1 VLSDGEVNKRLE
13 WMFEVYDINND
24 GAIDR
29 KEIETIIKAILKM
42 NKKQLVGDQT
52 NATKIDE
59 IFDKLDDNENE
70 KVSKEEFVS
79 NCSNNVFL
87 RDILVPQV

>member
-1 VLSDGEVNKRLE
+1 
-13 WMFEVYDINND
+13 MFDVYDINND
-24 GAIDR
+24 GVIDR
-29 KEIETIIKAILKM
+29 KEIETIIKAILKVS
-42 NKKQLVGDQT
+42 KKQLVSDQT
-52 NATKIDE
+52 NAAKIDE
-59 IFDKLDDNENE
+59 IFEKLDDNENE